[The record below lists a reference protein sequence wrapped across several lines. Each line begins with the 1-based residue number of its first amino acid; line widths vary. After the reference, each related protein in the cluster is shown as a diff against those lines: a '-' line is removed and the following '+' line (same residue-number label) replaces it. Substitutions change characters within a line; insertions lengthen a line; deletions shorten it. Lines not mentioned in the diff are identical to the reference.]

1 MCVCMCVCVSVCVC
15 VGVCMHM
22 CGVGVT
28 MCVHAP
34 CCVCLLLHF
43 PVCVCVC
50 VCFVLVYGLHFILS
64 HEVRE
69 GFSYCLLGTA
79 DRIVKLMSDIN
90 YNDAL
95 SSSAGLI
102 KSHSNFSF
110 VWFLSS
116 CLCVSERAAAL
127 YNTIYRSVSQ

>member
-1 MCVCMCVCVSVCVC
+1 MCVCVCVCVC
-15 VGVCMHM
+15 G
-22 CGVGVT
+22 
-28 MCVHAP
+28 CVHAHVW
-34 CCVCLLLHF
+34 CGCDHVCSCTLLCLF
-43 PVCVCVC
+43 AFAFSCLCVC
-50 VCFVLVYGLHFILS
+50 VCFVLVYGLYFILS

-116 CLCVSERAAAL
+116 CLCVSKHAAAL
-127 YNTIYRSVSQ
+127 FNTIYKSVSQ